1 MSEQTIER
9 QPIMRHDDKPE
20 PEVLTPIIVSLGKK
34 KKKQIKQLKRGKGGV
49 MDEVMDVVAQVQDK
63 LGSDA
68 GDKILV
74 PIVVVYREKSRRM
87 RGLF

>member
-1 MSEQTIER
+1 MSEQTVER
-9 QPIMRHDDKPE
+9 KPMVQHDDQPE

-34 KKKQIKQLKRGKGGV
+34 KKKQIKQLKRGKGGA

-68 GDKILV
+68 GDKIIV

>member
-1 MSEQTIER
+1 MTEQAVER
-9 QPIMRHDDKPE
+9 KPMVAQDDQAE

-34 KKKQIKQLKRGKGGV
+34 KKKQIKQLKRGKGGA

-63 LGSDA
+63 LGKDA

-87 RGLF
+87 RRLF

>member
-1 MSEQTIER
+1 
-9 QPIMRHDDKPE
+9 
-20 PEVLTPIIVSLGKK
+20 VLTPIIVSLGKK
-34 KKKQIKQLKRGKGGV
+34 KKKQIKQLKRGKGGA
-49 MDEVMDVVAQVQDK
+49 MDEVMDVVAQVQEK